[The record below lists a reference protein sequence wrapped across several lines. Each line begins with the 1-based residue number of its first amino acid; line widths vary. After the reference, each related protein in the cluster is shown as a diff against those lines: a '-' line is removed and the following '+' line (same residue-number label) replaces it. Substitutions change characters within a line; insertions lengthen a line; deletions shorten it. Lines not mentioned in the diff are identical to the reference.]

1 MFEIDNNSK
10 IVENIISLSKES
22 FFHPFRIE
30 FTVMYQLE
38 KEVHYIRDTRNNL
51 SEYLEPGPI
60 LEVLLSIIT
69 EEKITEYPYEHLD
82 FNEGSPIDEVDFFLD
97 SNGRTIETT
106 PSFMRY
112 LREQNYIKDSIIYD
126 EAVPEDWV
134 SAPHL
139 TKIQLTLEKASDLS
153 TISFQFFNRYSI
165 TLMSLVSERDLMGT
179 NKVERINL
187 NNTTLS
193 IDGDTA
199 TVILGRPIYT
209 KRLTFVIGQFN
220 ADDNTYGTERGIE

>member
-1 MFEIDNNSK
+1 MFEIDSNSK
-10 IVENIISLSKES
+10 IIENIISLSKES

-30 FTVMYQLE
+30 FTVMYQFE
-38 KEVHYIRDTRNNL
+38 KEVHYIKDDRNNV

-60 LEVLLSIIT
+60 LEALLSIIT
-69 EEKITEYPYEHLD
+69 EEKITEYPYEHLN

-97 SNGRTIETT
+97 SNGTTIETT

-112 LREQNYIKDSIIYD
+112 LREQNYIEESIIYD
-126 EAVPEDWV
+126 ETVPEDWV

-139 TKIQLTLEKASDLS
+139 TKLQLTLEKASDLS
-153 TISFQFFNRYSI
+153 TISFQFFSRYSI

-187 NNTTLS
+187 NNATLS
-193 IDGDTA
+193 MDGDTA

-209 KRLTFVIGQFN
+209 KRLTLVIGQFN
-220 ADDNTYGTERGIE
+220 ADDNTYGTERGIG